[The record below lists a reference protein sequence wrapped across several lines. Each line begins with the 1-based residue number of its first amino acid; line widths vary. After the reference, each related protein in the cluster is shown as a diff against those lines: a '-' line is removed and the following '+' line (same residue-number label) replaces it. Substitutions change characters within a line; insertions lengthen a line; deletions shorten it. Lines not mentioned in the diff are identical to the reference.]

1 MFISVGII
9 QLPGLHHGSSN
20 SNHKR
25 SEEGAVCLSPAD
37 TFFTSKTS
45 LTLSIS
51 LQPLTSGIRPSQ
63 HLVGGTPP
71 PLLSVWREDGQR
83 SALKLTFQR
92 AGGVCPWWVWASV
105 RRVRNYYI
113 YVLNIMQTKK

>member
-9 QLPGLHHGSSN
+9 QLPGPDHGSSN
-20 SNHKR
+20 SNHER
-25 SEEGAVCLSPAD
+25 SEKGAVCLSPAD
-37 TFFTSKTS
+37 TFLTDKTS

-63 HLVGGTPP
+63 HLVGGAPP

-92 AGGVCPWWVWASV
+92 AGGVRLWWVWASL
-105 RRVRNYYI
+105 RTVRNDYI
-113 YVLNIMQTKK
+113 YVLIVMQTWK